1 VEPRPVEEPVQAAPV
16 PSTVPTAPTT
26 APTGRTSA
34 PASKT
39 PKPKPDTTTNVARG
53 RPVAESGHT
62 DVYPGGNVTDGN
74 ASSYWEGPKNTFPAT
89 VTVDLGRPSNVGRLV
104 LRLPPLDV
112 WNTRSQTL
120 SISGSADSRS
130 FRTLKGSGRLTF
142 DPSAGNAVTVRFPA
156 QSVRYL
162 RISVTANT
170 GWPAGQLSELQ
181 AFGG

>member
-1 VEPRPVEEPVQAAPV
+1 VSPTTQATRKPSPT
-16 PSTVPTAPTT
+16 PSTKPTPT
-26 APTGRTSA
+26 PSR
-34 PASKT
+34 
-39 PKPKPDTTTNVARG
+39 KPNTTTNLARG

-120 SISGSADSRS
+120 SISGSADSRA
-130 FRTLKGSGRLTF
+130 FRTLTGPGRHTF
-142 DPSAGNAVTVRFPA
+142 DPAAGNSVTLRFPA
-156 QSVRYL
+156 TSVRYL

-170 GWPAGQLSELQ
+170 GWPAGQLSEVQ

>member
-1 VEPRPVEEPVQAAPV
+1 MRNLDQTSITEAVLASQANTEDPRLRQIMTSLVQHLHAFAREVRLTEAEWLLGVEFLTRC
-16 PSTVPTAPTT
+16 
-26 APTGRTSA
+26 
-34 PASKT
+34 
-39 PKPKPDTTTNVARG
+39 
-53 RPVAESGHT
+53 
-62 DVYPGGNVTDGN
+62 GNITDGN

-89 VTVDLGRPSNVGRLV
+89 VTVDLGRPSNVGRVV

-120 SISGSADSRS
+120 SISGSADRHS
-130 FRTLKGSGRLTF
+130 FRTLKVSGRLTF

-162 RISVTANT
+162 RVSVTANT